1 LTYENPT
8 PREDVNVSHE
18 HPLKEFAQLIIGLG
32 VVVIIAV
39 LVLGAAAGYL
49 AKYIPIEYEQ
59 KMVDQIGLGSNPD
72 TDFLNS
78 DALSE
83 EDQKIQQ
90 RLQSLADKLTA
101 HMDLPEGA
109 DIKVH
114 YSSSDTVNA
123 LATLGGNLVFFKG
136 LLEKIETEEELAA
149 VMAHEIAHVQH
160 RDPIAGFGG
169 GIASSVALLAMAGNS
184 GTGPAGKVLNNAG
197 LLTSIQFT
205 RRMEIEADI
214 AALTAVNDVYG
225 HVNGADMLFQ
235 VLKSKGASDGK
246 VPEALKRFTETHPAL
261 DDRIERISTRTSEEG
276 WDADGEI
283 TPLPDDFKNWLRLN

>member
-1 LTYENPT
+1 MRFEN
-8 PREDVNVSHE
+8 RQVAEGINVTKV
-18 HPLKEFAQLIIGLG
+18 HPLKQFMQLLIATVVLVVI
-32 VVVIIAV
+32 VVVFLQVSGAWLAKRIPFAFEVKVMNKLDFEFGEASPDSDIREYLNA
-39 LVLGAAAGYL
+39 LGTKLGAAM
-49 AKYIPIEYEQ
+49 E
-59 KMVDQIGLGSNPD
+59 
-72 TDFLNS
+72 
-78 DALSE
+78 
-83 EDQKIQQ
+83 
-90 RLQSLADKLTA
+90 
-101 HMDLPEGA
+101 LPEGMTTT
-109 DIKVH
+109 IH
-114 YSSSDTVNA
+114 YSNDPVFNAFATVGGNLMFYRGLLEELPHENA
-123 LATLGGNLVFFKG
+123 LAMVL
-136 LLEKIETEEELAA
+136 
-149 VMAHEIAHVQH
+149 AHEIAHVQH

-235 VLKSKGASDGK
+235 VLKSKSASDGK
-246 VPEALKRFTETHPAL
+246 VPEALKRFIETHPAL

-283 TPLPDDFKNWLRLN
+283 TPLPDDFKNWLQLN

>member
-160 RDPIAGFGG
+160 RHPI
-169 GIASSVALLAMAGNS
+169 VALGKGVTLATLASVVS
-184 GTGPAGKVLNNAG
+184 GASGSNAG
-197 LLTSIQFT
+197 QWLIGNTVNLSLLKFSRSQ
-205 RRMEIEADI
+205 ESQSDASAAD
-214 AALTAVNDVYG
+214 ALYKTYG
-225 HVNGADMLFQ
+225 HIQGARQLFKHFTELEQ
-235 VLKSKGASDGK
+235 AQEVDLTGGLEFFRSHPYSNQRWQDLEKL
-246 VPEALKRFTETHPAL
+246 ALKNQWPTQ
-261 DDRIERISTRTSEEG
+261 
-276 WDADGEI
+276 GEL
-283 TPLPDDFKNWLRLN
+283 TPWEL